1 MKYTYQ
7 YRILPTTNQKITL
20 NRWLRVCRFWF
31 NRQLGERFQWWE
43 QNRCAVNS
51 CPLICH
57 LPKLKEKPNYYS
69 QKKQLPILKKDVVTV
84 QWSKEKLDLSEVPS
98 LTLQE
103 VCKRVDKAFSRYIS
117 GDSNGK
123 RSGKPRFKSSN
134 RFRSMVFEGGGLSIH
149 SCSVGKKY
157 LYLKTPKIGLI
168 KVRMHRYLPDGAIL
182 KQAQIIKKADG
193 WYVNLR
199 LDDPTI
205 PKFNKDK
212 IVANWD
218 NSTGLDAVLYEDDY
232 LATSDGKKLSSL
244 KSLRKSEARLA
255 QISQRKANK
264 KKGSKSR
271 RKLAKRESREHQRI
285 ARARKDH
292 AYSTAHKLLKTGKK
306 VFFHEKLNLKGLSRK
321 NKPVQ
326 DDNGKY
332 LPNGQSAKSGL
343 NKSWSDA
350 AFGQFFSIFN
360 YIAEKAGVAVIEI
373 NPAYTSQLL
382 PYRDEFV
389 FTDCSIR
396 EYWDEIEQVSVDRDI
411 SAAINIKRVGLDEF
425 PTIKRRKGKIVIVDS
440 TTHLTS
446 KEVLSVFRGLE
457 KPAL

>member
-57 LPKLKEKPNYYS
+57 LPELKEKPNYYS

-103 VCKRVDKAFSRYIS
+103 VCKRVDKVFSRYIS

>member
-57 LPKLKEKPNYYS
+57 LPELKEKPNYYS

-446 KEVLSVFRGLE
+446 TEVLSVFRGLE

>member
-57 LPKLKEKPNYYS
+57 LPELKEKPNYYS

-411 SAAINIKRVGLDEF
+411 SAAINIKRVGLEEF

>member
-57 LPKLKEKPNYYS
+57 LPELKEKPNYYS

-193 WYVNLR
+193 WDVNLR

-244 KSLRKSEARLA
+244 KSPRKSEARLA

>member
-57 LPKLKEKPNYYS
+57 LPELKEKPNYYS

-212 IVANWD
+212 IVAKWD

>member
-57 LPKLKEKPNYYS
+57 LPELKEKPNYYS

-193 WYVNLR
+193 WDVNLR